1 MSHFLSGGCLS
12 IGSAAEAQCQV
23 STGVG
28 TLAGSTIML
37 LTIPWAF
44 SLFLGCRDRAEDG
57 TAAQKP
63 NGRPKYDEG
72 FKPCSSCVTTYANTV
87 SGAKIMIFTAVSYLI
102 VLVPAII
109 EKNAPAEEQI
119 QEEHYPALVGFI
131 VCGLAFVAYSIFQVV
146 DSRAATTQ
154 ELEQTRLKF
163 LKWQR
168 SVGSKIGHTDNAIE
182 LAFQK
187 FDTDGNGTY
196 KSQNRDIISP
206 RIPMSTLC
214 ILRFP
219 K

>member
-1 MSHFLSGGCLS
+1 MNIYDYYLF

-44 SLFLGCRDRAEDG
+44 SLFLGCRDRDPNTGEAAE
-57 TAAQKP
+57 KS

-72 FKPCSSCVTTYANTV
+72 FKPCSSCVTTYSNTV
-87 SGAKIMIFTAVSYLI
+87 SGAKIMIFTAISYLI

-163 LKWQR
+163 LKWQQ
-168 SVGSKIGHTDNAIE
+168 SVGSKIGHTENAID

-187 FDTDGNGTY
+187 FDLDHNGMEY
-196 KSQNRDIISP
+196 
-206 RIPMSTLC
+206 M
-214 ILRFP
+214 
-219 K
+219 